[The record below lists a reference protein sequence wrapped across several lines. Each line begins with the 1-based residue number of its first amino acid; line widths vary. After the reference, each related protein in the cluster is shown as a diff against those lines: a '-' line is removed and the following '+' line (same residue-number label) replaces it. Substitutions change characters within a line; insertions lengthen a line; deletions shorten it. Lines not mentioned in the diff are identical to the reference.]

1 MITFATYLDNRNKS
15 VVDSFVENIEK
26 LKWQD
31 SFLEEIMDDQTREES
46 QMAMSYFGDF
56 KNKLISMA
64 REAAKLS
71 STEIQSKAESVKNA
85 AERWAMDNREYADTI
100 ESMASQDATSIS
112 LKESLISAMATQTF
126 SLAFRPIRFVVKKM
140 FQAALLTL
148 KKVFKN
154 IFSMKSFGIPAF
166 INIILAIVYPLAGL
180 FGTSPGGGTLL
191 IVSGLYYLVM
201 LIGALKDKLVA

>member
-1 MITFATYLDNRNKS
+1 
-15 VVDSFVENIEK
+15 
-26 LKWQD
+26 
-31 SFLEEIMDDQTREES
+31 
-46 QMAMSYFGDF
+46 
-56 KNKLISMA
+56 
-64 REAAKLS
+64 
-71 STEIQSKAESVKNA
+71 
-85 AERWAMDNREYADTI
+85 
-100 ESMASQDATSIS
+100 
-112 LKESLISAMATQTF
+112 
-126 SLAFRPIRFVVKKM
+126 M